1 MICMIISI
9 SDFVNMCEK
18 QKNFFFQTR
27 ETRNAHLYERI
38 NKRKRSIGPAICV
51 SDSKGLGHVR
61 LIQISIYFVMNV
73 LP

>member
-1 MICMIISI
+1 MICMIIST

-18 QKNFFFQTR
+18 QNNFFFSN

-38 NKRKRSIGPAICV
+38 NKRKRSMGPTICV